1 MNCAHASQLQ
11 TSKVQKILQILDAT
25 KSTTER
31 AFQKLVKD
39 VALAKREA
47 EDIHLHLLPLSN
59 LLERCKGVSTAMPD
73 GPSMHAL
80 PFDGLMSLFRPVLH
94 VISLIYSN
102 SEFFCNTARL
112 QSILEKFCND
122 VIHAVLQVVNGA
134 KVVGSYPL
142 CHLMHPDAPPCCF
155 SQPASIWTH
164 DTVHHTTKPL
174 GCLVADFHNGPGRD
188 GASAE

>member
-31 AFQKLVKD
+31 AFQKLVKE

-47 EDIHLHLLPLSN
+47 ADIHLHLLPLSN

-73 GPSMHAL
+73 GPTMHAL

-142 CHLMHPDAPPCCF
+142 CHLMHPRVVFRSQPPSGLMTLSTTQLTFGLPCRRF
-155 SQPASIWTH
+155 SQWTRTRWSI
-164 DTVHHTTKPL
+164 
-174 GCLVADFHNGPGRD
+174 C
-188 GASAE
+188 